1 MNQLYS
7 ASASDLIKDAKSRFL
22 LSSADLHLLKDL
34 LLGGAPSTCYW
45 RCAGHGAGGGRGH
58 QQG

>member
-7 ASASDLIKDAKSRFL
+7 ASASDLIKGAKSRFL
-22 LSSADLHLLKDL
+22 LSSADLRLLKDL